1 MALQREELQAWLR
14 LTLSPGVGNQ
24 SARRLLAALG
34 SAEAVFEAAP
44 ARLNEQV
51 TPAQALALSQPPAGL
66 PALLERTWRWLQTP
80 AEGLCHQVL
89 TLGDPAYPAD
99 LLQLADP
106 PLMLYALSGQPL
118 PPSQG
123 PLQAVAVVGSR
134 NPSAQGLE
142 NAQAFAHSLVGQGF
156 CVVSGLALGID
167 GAAHE
172 GALNAAAGAP
182 PDTAGPLQWPTLAV
196 VGTGLDR
203 VYPRQHRALAHRV
216 ALQGVMLSEYP
227 LGTPPLAANFPK
239 RNRLIAALSRGTL
252 VVEAALASGSLVT
265 ARLAVEQG
273 KEVFAIPGSIHA
285 PQSRGCHALIRQ
297 GAKLVETVQDILEE
311 LPSPRRPSRQPE
323 LPGLARPGA
332 AGPAADAGTQRPA
345 EPPAWWAL
353 SAHRHG
359 LSPGDGDG
367 SAARIGSPKGPSGEL
382 GYIARM
388 MDVLVFVYENYGR
401 SDACPELTQLS
412 HKLTAVG
419 FESEEIEQALDWLE
433 DLQQTAAGMR
443 AVVPRHGSSTP
454 PLTRPRVQKARHDS
468 VRAYLPRE
476 IEHLGSEGLGFLL
489 FLQAAKA
496 LPTELHEVVME
507 RATAAHDRPL
517 TLDELKIIIRMVFWQ
532 FDHEPS
538 ALVLDELCH
547 DRSTQTLH

>member
-34 SAEAVFEAAP
+34 SAEAVFEVP
-44 ARLNEQV
+44 SSRLEELV
-51 TPAQALALSQPPAGL
+51 TPAQARALSQPAAGL
-66 PALLERTWRWLQTP
+66 PPLLEHTWHWLQSP

-118 PPSQG
+118 PHSAG

-142 NAQAFAHSLVGQGF
+142 NAHAFAHSLVGQGF

-172 GALNAAAGAP
+172 GALSAATGSTDAAV
-182 PDTAGPLQWPTLAV
+182 WPTLAV

-203 VYPRQHRALAHRV
+203 VYPRQHRDLAHRV

-265 ARLAVEQG
+265 ARLAAEQG
-273 KEVFAIPGSIHA
+273 KEVLAIPGSIHS
-285 PQSRGCHALIRQ
+285 PQSKGCHALIRQ
-297 GAKLVETVQDILEE
+297 GAKLVETVHDILEE
-311 LPSPRRPSRQPE
+311 LPAASSHPVQQSLPMATGGEETDSDAEAAIGDEVLDALGQDPCTLDTLQARCGWPTPALQARLLTLELNGQLSR
-323 LPGLARPGA
+323 LPGGRF
-332 AGPAADAGTQRPA
+332 Q
-345 EPPAWWAL
+345 
-353 SAHRHG
+353 
-359 LSPGDGDG
+359 
-367 SAARIGSPKGPSGEL
+367 RIGM
-382 GYIARM
+382 A
-388 MDVLVFVYENYGR
+388 
-401 SDACPELTQLS
+401 
-412 HKLTAVG
+412 
-419 FESEEIEQALDWLE
+419 
-433 DLQQTAAGMR
+433 
-443 AVVPRHGSSTP
+443 
-454 PLTRPRVQKARHDS
+454 
-468 VRAYLPRE
+468 
-476 IEHLGSEGLGFLL
+476 
-489 FLQAAKA
+489 
-496 LPTELHEVVME
+496 
-507 RATAAHDRPL
+507 
-517 TLDELKIIIRMVFWQ
+517 
-532 FDHEPS
+532 
-538 ALVLDELCH
+538 
-547 DRSTQTLH
+547 